1 MSVESLLENLKFEE
15 NKGQTSFII
24 NWNTFEMNLLDKFLE
39 FITEDNGSVTISLE
53 IDSNIVLAG
62 LVVEMLHPGWDTSRH
77 NSLQNGSKYQIARRC
92 KNLQDGL

>member
-1 MSVESLLENLKFEE
+1 
-15 NKGQTSFII
+15 
-24 NWNTFEMNLLDKFLE
+24 MNLLDKFLE

-53 IDSNIVLAG
+53 IDSNIVLAS
-62 LVVEMLHPGWDTSRH
+62 LVVEMLHPGWDTSWH